1 VETVGYFDFKFR
13 LEDRKR
19 VFLEYLEADGWEA
32 VDLVGSS
39 RGLDRSW
46 VTDQVAQM
54 VKRMDR
60 GRILQLLERV

>member
-1 VETVGYFDFKFR
+1 METVGYFDFKFR